1 MPRAVPRPV
10 RDGARRRVAL
20 RRGSA
25 CRAARTATPCAA
37 RRLRRSAGVA
47 LADLLTPSR
56 CLACRAP
63 GPPLCDRCDAALP
76 RLRAPFCALC
86 GVPTEIVVPRCR
98 DCARRR
104 PGFAA
109 ARAACLLEGPAARLV
124 RAWKDRG
131 LAGVA
136 ALAAA
141 EVLAA
146 VPPPAVDALVSVP
159 PARARVRRRGVDGP
173 AALAGLLG
181 AAWGVP
187 VTAGA
192 LVRLD
197 AGPQRQRGGAARVGA
212 PRAALSAASRAARRG
227 CCSSTT
233 C

>member
-1 MPRAVPRPV
+1 MT
-10 RDGARRRVAL
+10 
-20 RRGSA
+20 A
-25 CRAARTATPCAA
+25 CDAPD
-37 RRLRRSAGVA
+37 VA

-63 GPPLCDRCDAALP
+63 GPALCAGCEAALP

-136 ALAAA
+136 TLAAA

-159 PARARVRRRGVDGP
+159 PARVRARRRGVDGP
-173 AALAGLLG
+173 AALAALLG

-187 VTAGA
+187 VVADA
-192 LVRLD
+192 LVRVD
-197 AGPQRQRGGAARVGA
+197 AGPQRQRGGAAR
-212 PRAALSAASRAARRG
+212 RSAARGAFRGVARCPPRVLLVDDVLTTGATADACARELRRRGAARVEVAVFARTPRRG
-227 CCSSTT
+227 
-233 C
+233 